1 MYGFP
6 PIKNINNMNKE
17 QNNNIKKREY
27 NINIREILAN
37 KKNQFIKVDEKKND
51 DEIEVIK
58 TI

>member
-1 MYGFP
+1 
-6 PIKNINNMNKE
+6 MNKE